1 GRKSKI
7 MVKYYNYI
15 YIRIGYVYW
24 KEGVQ
29 MKRTKCIIGM
39 ILLGMEVGLF
49 TFSGCGSNQTDLS
62 LAEGMQYIERLD
74 YQSALAAFQT
84 AEKNGE
90 DERLTERGLGIVY
103 MGLTNYDSAIE
114 SFLQC
119 LSLSDGIVEEMDY
132 DVNFYLA
139 AAYQKAGKYNEAE
152 KVYDAI
158 LAMRPQDIDA
168 YYLRGNARLSQDKY
182 ETAKEDFNKE
192 IVLEPYNFGR
202 LIEIYEVLSAHGY
215 KQIGEEYLETALSQR
230 DAKMTALDKG
240 KINYY
245 LCKYEQAQVFLED
258 AKSTGEAEAFLY
270 LGMAYEATG
279 DYNYAIKN
287 VYTSYLNRNKENP
300 QIYNQLGL
308 CYMKQE
314 DYSSALSAFQSAMQI
329 ADNEMI
335 QALQFNEIV
344 AYEFL
349 GEYTQAAVLLGN
361 YIKMYP
367 DDEAARREYGFL
379 STR

>member
-1 GRKSKI
+1 MR
-7 MVKYYNYI
+7 
-15 YIRIGYVYW
+15 
-24 KEGVQ
+24 
-29 MKRTKCIIGM
+29 RTKCIIGTI
-39 ILLGMEVGLF
+39 ILSMGVGLF
-49 TFSGCGSNQTDLS
+49 TFSGCGSNQTGSS
-62 LAEGMQYIERLD
+62 LAAGMECIESMD
-74 YQSALAAFQT
+74 YKAALAAFQT
-84 AEKNGE
+84 AEQNGE
-90 DERLTERGLGIVY
+90 DGRLIKRGLGIAY
-103 MGLTNYDSAIE
+103 IGLTDYDSAID

-119 LSLSDGIVEEMDY
+119 LALSDGIVEEMDY

-139 AAYQKAGKYNEAE
+139 AAFQKSGKYSESE

-168 YYLRGNARLSQDKY
+168 YYFRGNARLSQEEYEDARVDFDKVI
-182 ETAKEDFNKE
+182 A
-192 IVLEPYNFGR
+192 LEPYNFGR
-202 LIEIYEVLSAHGY
+202 LIEIYEVLSDHGY

-230 DAKMTALDKG
+230 EAKMTALDKG

-245 LCKYEQAQVFLED
+245 LGQFEKAQIFLED

-279 DYNYAIKN
+279 DFNYAITN
-287 VYTSYLNRNKENP
+287 VYTSYLNKNKENP

-308 CYMKQE
+308 CYIKQE
-314 DYSSALSAFQSAMQI
+314 DYASALSAFQSAMQI
-329 ADNEMI
+329 ADRDMI

-349 GEYTQAAVLLGN
+349 GEYTQAAVLLDN

-367 DDEAARREYGFL
+367 DDEAARREYAFL